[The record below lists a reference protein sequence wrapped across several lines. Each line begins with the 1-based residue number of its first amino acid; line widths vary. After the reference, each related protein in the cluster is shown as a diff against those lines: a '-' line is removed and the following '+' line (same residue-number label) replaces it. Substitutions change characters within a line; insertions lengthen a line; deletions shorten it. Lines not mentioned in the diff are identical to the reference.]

1 MTKCSYLVLLVV
13 LVVTVSQAQQNGDSP
28 ILVADQLYWWG
39 QDGGENQAYRIVAKF
54 NSQPQLVSAL
64 RLDTTIGKFAGQ
76 SWTLADILVQIDL
89 NANGNVAT
97 WIVSGPEFLTA
108 AYVENLRQ
116 LYEENIT
123 MYDFCA
129 SEVDA
134 RPTAYFEGMEE

>member
-1 MTKCSYLVLLVV
+1 MLLVV
-13 LVVTVSQAQQNGDSP
+13 LAVMVSQAQHDGDSP

-39 QDGGENQAYRIVAKF
+39 LDGGENQAYRIVAKF
-54 NSQPQLVSAL
+54 NSQPQLTSAL
-64 RLDTTIGKFAGQ
+64 RLDASIGKFAGR
-76 SWTLADILVQIDL
+76 SWILADILVQIDL

-123 MYDFCA
+123 MYDFSV